1 MFIVLEGLDGAGKST
16 QITKLKEMFNQRGV
30 ATEYLHFPRFDAPVY
45 GDLIARFLRGDL
57 GTVEGVT
64 PYLVALLY
72 AGDRA
77 NAAKTINGWL
87 AEGKVVIVDRY
98 VYSNIGY
105 QCAKL
110 PAGKERDML
119 RKWILSTEFEE
130 FAIPRPDVSLF
141 LDVPFSFTERKLT
154 ETREGEDRSYLQGAK
169 DIHEASLDL
178 QRRVREVYLEAAAC
192 SDDIKVVD
200 CSTAEGTMASPEAI
214 YERIMHHITPFL
226 NTAVGLLTEQT
237 EPGNTE
243 QPIDAVFYKPC
254 LVPAVFLHQIQHLFD
269 SFQTFGR
276 IPSIF
281 TQLLNALLGVGQ
293 QVFLADN
300 GHLVIDRRLDLIL
313 FRPQLLG
320 NGAGVHHH
328 VSQLTIQF
336 LDLLVEGMCIFCIML
351 HVLGLNNSGLRSGD
365 LLLLRL
371 DFCVQPIDFLILHM
385 HPVFC
390 LRLGF
395 LVGIGRLNNIVQPLL
410 LGRLK
415 RILCLL
421 QLICRQGLST
431 GDAGTTGEALAV
443 DTDPP

>member
-57 GTVEGVT
+57 GTVEGVN

-110 PAGKERDML
+110 PAGMERDML

-200 CSTAEGTMASPEAI
+200 CSTAEGAMASPEAI
-214 YERIMHHITPFL
+214 YERIMHHITP
-226 NTAVGLLTEQT
+226 
-237 EPGNTE
+237 
-243 QPIDAVFYKPC
+243 
-254 LVPAVFLHQIQHLFD
+254 
-269 SFQTFGR
+269 
-276 IPSIF
+276 
-281 TQLLNALLGVGQ
+281 
-293 QVFLADN
+293 
-300 GHLVIDRRLDLIL
+300 LI
-313 FRPQLLG
+313 
-320 NGAGVHHH
+320 A
-328 VSQLTIQF
+328 
-336 LDLLVEGMCIFCIML
+336 
-351 HVLGLNNSGLRSGD
+351 
-365 LLLLRL
+365 
-371 DFCVQPIDFLILHM
+371 
-385 HPVFC
+385 
-390 LRLGF
+390 
-395 LVGIGRLNNIVQPLL
+395 
-410 LGRLK
+410 K
-415 RILCLL
+415 
-421 QLICRQGLST
+421 
-431 GDAGTTGEALAV
+431 
-443 DTDPP
+443 